1 MASKKKRRK
10 QRDEKPRRSGA
21 GGAAGAGKGS
31 SPERKRQPVSGR
43 RKWLFRLVGVTVM
56 PALFLLLLNAGLWV
70 CGYGYPTDFFVK
82 IDGRA
87 AYTTNRRFG
96 WRFFPRAIARTPAT
110 YELADPKP
118 DGVYRVFV
126 LGGSAAMGEPQ
137 PAFSFGRYLE
147 AMLRDAFP
155 GVRFEVINAAMTAI
169 NSHVVR
175 EIARDCARRRAD
187 LFVVYM
193 GNNEVIGPYGCGT
206 VFTSHFSSRAAIRA
220 SIWLKSTRIGQLM
233 NSLHLGGDGP
243 ADWKGLGLFL
253 ENQVAA
259 DDPGL
264 GDVRGHFRANTTDI
278 LNTARSA
285 GAKVVLCTV
294 ATNVRDCAPFGSLHA
309 QGLGESQREQW
320 QDHYETG
327 IRLISAGEHSR
338 AVEAFLAAA
347 AIDDR
352 RADLAFRLGRCYLA
366 LKQFDKARESLTRA
380 RELDTIRA
388 RADSHIN
395 RTVRDLAAANAG
407 KGMVLVDA
415 ERVFEESDRT
425 PNGMPGHE
433 LFYEHVHMNPEGNY
447 VLARA
452 VFEKVRE
459 ILPERIRA
467 RAATGVAA
475 PSRQRCHELIAFTD
489 WDRHRLAKAIHRM
502 MGRPPFTN
510 QLDYEEQRLARMK
523 ELRALKSH
531 GTSRAALQ
539 EAHRVYRYALKRD
552 PDDLDLRENYAWLL
566 LQAGEPERA
575 AEELRR
581 LLARL
586 PDIPEWRRSLGHVLR
601 SKGDFDGAIAEYR
614 EMMRINPLKA
624 KGVHVNIGY
633 TYVQQGKLEKAIEH
647 YRVALALDEDFAQAH
662 LNLAAVLAQQG
673 HLPEATRHCR
683 RALAIEPNNSE
694 ACHNLGKALA
704 QQQSFEGAA
713 VHLRKAVELRPD
725 HAPSRCS
732 LAYVLEK
739 LGLQSEAIEHYQE
752 ALAIQP
758 GYEDAREALKRLRS
772 SKHD

>member
-1 MASKKKRRK
+1 MASKRRKGQRKRRD
-10 QRDEKPRRSGA
+10 RKPTPR
-21 GGAAGAGKGS
+21 KDS
-31 SPERKRQPVSGR
+31 SPERDRPTVSGR
-43 RKWLFRLVGVTVM
+43 RKWLFRLVAVTVM

-96 WRFFPRAIARTPAT
+96 RRFFPRAIARTPAT
-110 YELADPKP
+110 CELADPKP
-118 DGVYRVFV
+118 DGAYRVFV

-155 GVRFEVINAAMTAI
+155 RARFEVINAAMTAI

-175 EIARDCARRRAD
+175 EIARDCARHRAD

-206 VFTSHFSSRAAIRA
+206 VFTGHFSSRAAIRT

-233 NSLHLGGDGP
+233 NSLYPGGDRP
-243 ADWKGLGLFL
+243 TNWKGLGLFL

-264 GDVRGHFRANTTDI
+264 GDVRGHFRANTADI
-278 LNTARSA
+278 LSTAMRA
-285 GAKVVLCTV
+285 GAKAVLCTV

-309 QGLGESQREQW
+309 EDLGEPQRAQW
-320 QDHYETG
+320 QNHYEAG
-327 IRLISAGEHSR
+327 IRFAAAGEHGR

-395 RTVRDLAAANAG
+395 RIIRELAAANAG
-407 KGMVLVDA
+407 KGVVLVDA
-415 ERVFEESDRT
+415 ERVFEENDRT
-425 PNGMPGHE
+425 PHRMPGNE

-459 ILPERIRA
+459 ILPERIRT
-467 RAATGVAA
+467 RAAPGVAA
-475 PSRQRCHELIAFTD
+475 ASRERCHALIALTA

-510 QLDYEEQRLARMK
+510 QLDYEQQRLARIR
-523 ELRALKSH
+523 ELRVLKSR
-531 GTSRAALQ
+531 GTSRVA
-539 EAHRVYRYALKRD
+539 
-552 PDDLDLRENYAWLL
+552 LREACRLYRDALERSPGDFELRHNFARLL
-566 LQAGEPERA
+566 LRVGEPETS
-575 AEELRR
+575 AEQLRM

-586 PDIPEWRRSLGHVLR
+586 PDIPKWRQSLGDVLR
-601 SKGDFDGAIAEYR
+601 SKGDFNGAVAEYR
-614 EMMRINPLKA
+614 EAMRIDPGWTKA
-624 KGVHVNIGY
+624 MHLNIGY
-633 TYVQQGKLEKAIEH
+633 TYMQQGRLDEASEH
-647 YRVALALDEDFAQAH
+647 TRLALEMDEDFAQAH
-662 LNLAAVLAQQG
+662 LNLATILAQQG
-673 HLPEATRHCR
+673 RLPEATRHCR
-683 RALAIEPNNSE
+683 RALAIEPENSE

-704 QQQSFEGAA
+704 QQQSFEEAA
-713 VHLRKAVELRPD
+713 VHLRKTVELRPD

-739 LGLQSEAIEHYQE
+739 LRSRSEAIEHYKK

-758 GYEDAREALKRLRS
+758 GYKDAREALERLRS
-772 SKHD
+772 KDHE